1 MTQIIPPRREELITS
16 GREVTQRYIKFFES
30 LSTNTNNVDPILEY
44 INDTKLQ
51 IYIAGGDY
59 SAAPGNYIIMVDAS
73 LGPVQIEL
81 PDATNSFLSYGAA
94 SNFGISKIDTSANP
108 VTIVSAIG
116 SQTVVGE
123 PSQQLLLDGEILNV
137 TTDGTNWELSA

>member
-1 MTQIIPPRREELITS
+1 MTQIIPPRREELITT

-59 SAAPGNYIIMVDAS
+59 SAAPGNYVIMVDAS

-123 PSQQLLLDGEILNV
+123 LSQQLLLDGEILNV